1 MEGLHNTAGEG
12 VLASSILSPT
22 SELGKMVTRGR
33 VFPFPCLRISLEC
46 LHLPHVLELGCWEG
60 R

>member
-1 MEGLHNTAGEG
+1 MEGLCSAMDEG
-12 VLASSILSPT
+12 VLANSILSPV

-33 VFPFPCLRISLEC
+33 VFPFPCLRISLEF
-46 LHLPHVLELGCWEG
+46 LYLPPVLELGCWEG

>member
-1 MEGLHNTAGEG
+1 MDEG
-12 VLASSILSPT
+12 VLANSILSPV

-33 VFPFPCLRISLEC
+33 VFPFPCLRISLEF
-46 LHLPHVLELGCWEG
+46 LYLPPVLELGCWEG